1 MAKPTGPIL
10 IRFPKGSVNPNAG
23 RKPSKKSQPKPK
35 KGKGRKRK

>member
-10 IRFPKGSVNPNAG
+10 IRFPKGSVNPKAN
-23 RKPSKKSQPKPK
+23 KKTQPKPK